1 MGVRESALTRIKI
14 VMVGMLLSTSASVP
28 AEVLRLAGDA
38 WPPYTDQ
45 TLPGDGLSVE
55 LIRAALGRA
64 GYDVSYTEVPWE
76 RAVLGLQQGK
86 YDIIND
92 WFTVRHADYATYSRP
107 FLNNRVRWVQR
118 QGDGIRYEGP
128 DSLRTY
134 DIVLTNGYAYSDE
147 LADDS
152 TLNKGYANNF
162 VQAAR
167 MLLADRADLALE
179 DERTVLFHLNG
190 SLKEVS
196 DGLSFV
202 PGEFSIRDLSLVV
215 RDDHPQQ
222 AAIIAAFNREIEA
235 MVEDGTYAAI
245 FARHGLPSPN
255 SLPQP

>member
-14 VMVGMLLSTSASVP
+14 VMIGMLLSTSASVP

-118 QGDGIRYEGP
+118 QGDGLGISP
-128 DSLRTY
+128 
-134 DIVLTNGYAYSDE
+134 
-147 LADDS
+147 
-152 TLNKGYANNF
+152 
-162 VQAAR
+162 
-167 MLLADRADLALE
+167 
-179 DERTVLFHLNG
+179 
-190 SLKEVS
+190 
-196 DGLSFV
+196 
-202 PGEFSIRDLSLVV
+202 VV
-215 RDDHPQQ
+215 
-222 AAIIAAFNREIEA
+222 IET
-235 MVEDGTYAAI
+235 D
-245 FARHGLPSPN
+245 
-255 SLPQP
+255 